1 MERTQFTFYESF
13 FKAISRIKK
22 KADRCDAYD
31 AICQYA
37 MYGTEPDLESLPDSV
52 AIAFELS
59 KPNLDS
65 SRRKASNGQKGGKAK
80 QGESKPEANRKQTA
94 SKKENENEDENE
106 NENEN
111 EYECTP
117 ISPAAVVLSA
127 YANKINPMPSQTCVA
142 ELERFVSE
150 MGQDVC
156 LRAIDV
162 AVDERKTSWSYI
174 RGILKAKQ
182 ELGVKCLADW
192 ERADAEFEAR
202 KNKPGKNQF
211 PACAGPDKQAVED
224 MARMRR
230 IMGMEAGT

>member
-80 QGESKPEANRKQTA
+80 QSESKTEANDKQTA
-94 SKKENENEDENE
+94 SKKENEIEEENE
-106 NENEN
+106 NEI

-117 ISPAAVVLSA
+117 KPPSAVVLAA
-127 YANKINPMPSQTCVA
+127 YANKINPMPSQTCIA
-142 ELERFVSE
+142 ELERFAAD

-162 AVDERKTSWSYI
+162 AVDERRTNWSYV

-182 ELGVKCLADW
+182 EQGVKCLADW
-192 ERADAEFEAR
+192 DRVDAEFEAR
-202 KNKPGKNQF
+202 KKKPSKNQF

-230 IMGMEAGT
+230 LMGMEAGT

>member
-65 SRRKASNGQKGGKAK
+65 SRRKASNGQKGGKTK
-80 QGESKPEANRKQTA
+80 QSESKTEANDKQTA
-94 SKKENENEDENE
+94 SKKENENEIEKENE
-106 NENEN
+106 I

-117 ISPAAVVLSA
+117 IPPAAVVLSA
-127 YANKINPMPSQTCVA
+127 YANKINPVPSQTCVA

-162 AVDERKTSWSYI
+162 AVDERRTNWSYV

-182 ELGVKCLADW
+182 EQGVKCLADW
-192 ERADAEFEAR
+192 ERVDAEFEAR
-202 KNKPGKNQF
+202 KKKPSKNQF

-230 IMGMEAGT
+230 LMGMEAGT